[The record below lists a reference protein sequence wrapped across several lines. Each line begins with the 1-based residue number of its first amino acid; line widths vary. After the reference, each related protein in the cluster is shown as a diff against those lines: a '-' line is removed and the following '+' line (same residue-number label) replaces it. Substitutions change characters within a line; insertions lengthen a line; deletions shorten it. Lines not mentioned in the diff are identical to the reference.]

1 MARTMFK
8 RKSTKSYKSAAMKNA
23 KKYNSKNN
31 LKTVKRVVKQAI
43 ARNVETKVGQV
54 AGTINPLVTNPS
66 TLTDSQWEAGM
77 YMLTPQGASTGITGG
92 FFTIGNGTGQSQ
104 RIGDEIN
111 VKGVYVNYL
120 ITPSPYDATF
130 NSVPAPQI
138 ATVWAIRPKV
148 ASARGLDKNTV
159 VATSANGAIFY
170 ENIYNT
176 ESGMTGLLTDFLKKV
191 DRDNFEILYVK
202 RHKVGY
208 AGNLNSSN
216 QLSTL
221 PNNDFPAFVQ
231 GKFKVNLGK
240 LAFDRLGY
248 TKQQPVYFFI
258 TTVRADNV
266 AVTSSQQ
273 PLKCNFNYACYYQDA

>member
-1 MARTMFK
+1 MARTMYK
-8 RKSTKSYKSAAMKNA
+8 RKSTKSYKSAAMKNV

-43 ARNVETKVGQV
+43 ARNIETKVGQV
-54 AGTINPLVTNPS
+54 AGTINPLVTTTTIS
-66 TLTDSQWEAGM
+66 DAQWEAGM
-77 YMLTPQGASTGITGG
+77 YMLTPQGTNTGITGG
-92 FFTIGNGTGQSQ
+92 YFTIGNGTGNSQ
-104 RIGDEIN
+104 RISDEIM
-111 VKGVYVNYL
+111 VKGIYINYL
-120 ITPSPYDATF
+120 ITPSPYDAAF
-130 NSVPAPQI
+130 NNVPAPQI

-148 ASARGLDKNTV
+148 GSARGLDKNTI
-159 VATSANGAIFY
+159 VATSANNAIFF
-170 ENIYNT
+170 ENLYNT

-191 DRDNFEILYVK
+191 DRDNFEVLYVK

-221 PNNDFPAFVQ
+221 PNNDFPSFVQ
-231 GKFKVNLGK
+231 GRFKVKIGK
-240 LAFDRLGY
+240 LAFDRQGY
-248 TKQQPVYFFI
+248 TKQQPIYFFI

-266 AVTSSQQ
+266 AITSNQQ